1 MLGFF
6 NGFLCFVLFDF
17 GFGFVLFFKVIKFRG
32 GKNFKVNSADFLYD
46 QIYILT
52 VSYYPLIFQFS
63 HLTSQILVFK
73 ERLLKF
79 LLL

>member
-1 MLGFF
+1 MDF
-6 NGFLCFVLFDF
+6 FVLFYLILAL
-17 GFGFVLFFKVIKFRG
+17 VLFCFFKVIKFRG